1 MARLPSAQD
10 LGIRS
15 FQDRSQVVTPT
26 ANVGG
31 QNQLVATISNIST
44 GMNERLD
51 ATSRHKAKVHFQ
63 KAKIEADA
71 AFDQDPDFETYQE
84 RYDKKIQAAIEASA
98 AMVRNPNDRAMFQQE
113 MSLYKAQG
121 TQAIIAKAYGKEVDR
136 GLADLDETLT
146 IGREN
151 YLRASNEQDKAFAM
165 DAINDAINAVEGATY
180 IDADKAQSM
189 RQRVAL
195 DLAVASVES
204 APPEKQIELLKSSK
218 GVMQYLPLD
227 VRTKMMKNAEVQ
239 LGAQIALDTANTI
252 RTEGGTLDERL
263 AKVHKIKDPKVKS
276 ATKSQVINDHNLELT
291 ADGQA
296 KYAIYDGMAKE
307 LLVPG
312 GRSIAQII
320 KDEPK
325 QWNSLGS
332 KEQEALISRATT
344 GKPQKTD
351 PTVYR
356 ELSNKKNESTVK
368 AYHYYL
374 ENISSFS
381 PEEQKRQD
389 DIFQKLSGA
398 PKPLRSIE
406 QEFNKRIG
414 QLGVK
419 VKDDD
424 WALADQRL
432 NDEYDS
438 WTKNNPGETMDAN
451 TQKLILD
458 GIFDEVVIPGTWWG
472 TNTVKG
478 FEAPKLKVDQERI
491 KKEVERHRV
500 ERNGGKEVP
509 IEMQAAIEM
518 ALHNRGLISPPEVK

>member
-26 ANVGG
+26 ANVDG

-121 TQAIIAKAYGKEVDR
+121 TQAIIAKAYGKEVDK
-136 GLADLDETLT
+136 GLADLDETIA
-146 IGREN
+146 IGSEN
-151 YLRASNEQDKAFAM
+151 YHRASNPLDKKFAM
-165 DAINDAINAVEGATY
+165 DSMNDSINANVASGYLSKTQGAVKRREL
-180 IDADKAQSM
+180 AVK
-189 RQRVAL
+189 
-195 DLAVASVES
+195 LAVASVEIL
-204 APPEKQIELLKSSK
+204 PPEKQISLLKSDE
-218 GVMQYLPLD
+218 GVMQHLPLD
-227 VRTKMMKNAEVQ
+227 MRVSMMKNAEVQ

-296 KYAIYDGMAKE
+296 KYAIYDAMAKE

-389 DIFQKLSGA
+389 DIFQKLGGA

-458 GIFDEVVIPGTWWG
+458 GIFDEIVIPRTWLPDKKI
-472 TNTVKG
+472 KG

-491 KKEVERHRV
+491 KKEIERYRV

-518 ALHNRGLISPPEVK
+518 ALRNRGLISPPEVK